1 VHPSDLRMS
10 ARAISSAAES
20 AQQAC
25 EIFAVYFLTHRHWP
39 YYKTTT
45 REKKMTRMSRRSVLR
60 GVTAL
65 AAAGTLPGST
75 LDPAE
80 VFAQAKP
87 GVTVE
92 GVKALVYD
100 VFGTCTDWRSGVA
113 RDAERILKPLGY
125 RIDWLAFADAWRA
138 LYQPSM
144 EEVRSGREPYV
155 KLDILHRR
163 MLDQIRPKFGL
174 EKLDAKVADDLN
186 LAWHRLDTWPDV
198 VPGFVRLQKKFILA
212 PCSNGNIAL
221 MVDIARRNKFTW
233 DAVLGSEIARDFKPK
248 SAVYLMTAAALNLRP
263 DEVMMCAA
271 HSDDLQ
277 SAASNGLRTAHIA
290 RPGENGPGTGE
301 SAPRVPVDLAAK
313 NMEDL
318 ATQLGA

>member
-1 VHPSDLRMS
+1 M
-10 ARAISSAAES
+10 
-20 AQQAC
+20 
-25 EIFAVYFLTHRHWP
+25 
-39 YYKTTT
+39 TTY
-45 REKKMTRMSRRSVLR
+45 SRRSIIRGATAFAVGGAFGMRAALSPTRVL
-60 GVTAL
+60 
-65 AAAGTLPGST
+65 
-75 LDPAE
+75 
-80 VFAQAKP
+80 AQAKL
-87 GVTVE
+87 GASAA

-100 VFGTCTDWRSGVA
+100 VFGTCTDWRNGVA

-125 RIDWLAFADAWRA
+125 NIDWHVFADAWRA
-138 LYQPSM
+138 LYQPYM
-144 EEVRSGREPYV
+144 EEVRSGRRPFE

-174 EKLDAKVADDLN
+174 EKLDDKVADDLN
-186 LAWHRLDTWPDV
+186 LAWHRIDTWPDV
-198 VPGFVRLQKKFILA
+198 VPGFKRLQTKYLLA

-221 MVDIARRNKFTW
+221 MVDIARRNHFSW

-248 SAVYLMTAAALNLRP
+248 PAVYLMTAAALNLKP

-271 HSDDLQ
+271 HSDDLR

-301 SAPRVPVDLAAK
+301 LAPNVPVDFAAK

-318 ATQLGA
+318 AARLGL